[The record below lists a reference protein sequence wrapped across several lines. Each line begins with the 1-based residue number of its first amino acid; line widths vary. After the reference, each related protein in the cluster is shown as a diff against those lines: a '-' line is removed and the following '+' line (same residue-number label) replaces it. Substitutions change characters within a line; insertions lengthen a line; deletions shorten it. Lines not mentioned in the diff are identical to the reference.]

1 MENVLLLYQHSSLY
15 QLPPLAFFFFSFLF
29 FKIKSL
35 NLVLNSI
42 HEILCNMLIMLF
54 FNFNSTEEAL
64 LKRITISQ
72 GNQEIKLYLLGFDF
86 PISRYSHIPSDYHL
100 RGGTA

>member
-1 MENVLLLYQHSSLY
+1 
-15 QLPPLAFFFFSFLF
+15 
-29 FKIKSL
+29 
-35 NLVLNSI
+35 
-42 HEILCNMLIMLF
+42 MLIMLF

>member
-1 MENVLLLYQHSSLY
+1 
-15 QLPPLAFFFFSFLF
+15 
-29 FKIKSL
+29 
-35 NLVLNSI
+35 
-42 HEILCNMLIMLF
+42 MLIMLF

-64 LKRITISQ
+64 LKRIAISQ

>member
-1 MENVLLLYQHSSLY
+1 MENVLLLYQQSSLY
-15 QLPPLAFFFFSFLF
+15 QLPPLAFFLF
-29 FKIKSL
+29 F
-35 NLVLNSI
+35 
-42 HEILCNMLIMLF
+42 MLIMLF